1 MSRRNPQRR
10 IDRKFAQIGDEI
22 CMEIRND
29 KQFKIKRFDLSDLT
43 SQLVPTL
50 EEMRMKLIKEDKK
63 RKGFGGTL

>member
-63 RKGFGGTL
+63 RKGFGGNL

>member
-1 MSRRNPQRR
+1 
-10 IDRKFAQIGDEI
+10 
-22 CMEIRND
+22 MEIRND

-63 RKGFGGTL
+63 RKGFGGNL